1 LKTQKIHDFEYD
13 AFQLEAIAAIDKNH
27 SVIVSAPTGAG
38 KTAIAEYV
46 TDIAI
51 HNNTG
56 VVYTAP
62 IKALSNQK
70 YRDFCHRYGKEKVGI
85 LTGDVVINPTAAI
98 VIMTT
103 EIFRNRLFN
112 LEGLYEDK
120 SWVIFDEVHYLDDTE
135 RGTVWEESLIFFPK
149 HLRLLALSA
158 TIPNITE
165 LAHWIETIHK
175 HPVKTVIETKRPV
188 PLSFRFILH
197 GKLHYGFKTLTKE
210 LLDHSKKLPRTSHPI
225 DPMIDHLKHHNEFP
239 AIYFCF
245 SRSRCESLAKQCMTF
260 HFLNAEER
268 EKILGHYEALLSL
281 FRLTGD
287 PHAEQIRPL
296 IERGIA
302 YHHAGV
308 LPSLKE
314 VIERLFTA
322 KHIKLIFTTET
333 FALGINMPARAVLF
347 DELRK
352 FYDTGFDFL
361 KTRDFYQM
369 AGRAGRRGYDDFG
382 LVYSMLTPK
391 TPLNTLKR
399 ILLGTPEPVCSQFNS
414 NYATVLHLY
423 RLRGEKILDIYPQSF
438 HHFQSDLHGKNNG
451 IQALK
456 NKIALL
462 KFLSYIDPQKHE
474 LTARGLFGCKI
485 YGYELSVTELFMQG
499 FFERSKHWQVSVM
512 LTAMIF
518 EPRKTQVPPHLSH
531 EVLALKKLST
541 KISMDIENTER
552 LFKVEN
558 RSKRFFFHLSEAMRA
573 WMQGAPFEDLHNY
586 TDVDEG
592 EIIRNFRMT
601 LQTLREMKNTPG
613 CSEAFY
619 ETISEC
625 IQLIKRDEIDPESQF
640 ALG

>member
-1 LKTQKIHDFEYD
+1 MQ
-13 AFQLEAIAAIDKNH
+13 N
-27 SVIVSAPTGAG
+27 G
-38 KTAIAEYV
+38 K
-46 TDIAI
+46 
-51 HNNTG
+51 G

-70 YRDFCHRYGKEKVGI
+70 YRDFCHRYGKDKVGI
-85 LTGDVVINPTAAI
+85 LTGDVVINPTAPI

-112 LEGLYEDK
+112 IEGLYNDK
-120 SWVIFDEVHYLDDTE
+120 SWVIFDEVHYLDDPE

-158 TIPNITE
+158 TIPNIAE
-165 LAHWIETIHK
+165 LAKWIESIHK
-175 HPVKTVIETKRPV
+175 HPVKTVIEDKRPV
-188 PLSFRFILH
+188 PLSFRFSLN
-197 GKLHYGFKTLTKE
+197 GKLFYGFKELTKE
-210 LLDHSKKLPRTSHPI
+210 LLNTPKKQPHIKP
-225 DPMIDHLKHHNEFP
+225 PMDQLVDYLKHNNEFP

-245 SRSRCESLAKQCMTF
+245 SRSRCESLAKQCIPF
-260 HFLNAEER
+260 HLSNAEER
-268 EKILGHYEALLSL
+268 EKILGHYDDLLAL

-308 LPSLKE
+308 LPTLKE

-352 FYDTGFDFL
+352 FYGAGFDFL

-382 LVYSMLTPK
+382 LVYSVLHPK
-391 TPLNTLKR
+391 TPLSTLKN
-399 ILLGTPEPVCSQFNS
+399 IILGTPEPVCSQFNC

-423 RLRGEKILDIYPQSF
+423 HLRGEKILNIYPQSF
-438 HHFQSDLHGKNNG
+438 HYFQSDHQGKQNG
-451 IQALK
+451 IQLLK
-456 NKIALL
+456 NKISLL
-462 KFLSYIDPQKHE
+462 KFLGYIDSEKHQ
-474 LTARGLFGCKI
+474 LTARGIFGCKI
-485 YGYELSVTELFMQG
+485 YGYELSVTELFMKG
-499 FFERSKHWQVSVM
+499 FFEHNKPWQVNVM
-512 LTAMIF
+512 LTAMVF
-518 EPRKTQVPPHLSH
+518 EPRKTQVPPHLSR
-531 EVLALKKLST
+531 EVRDLKNLAFN
-541 KISMDIENTER
+541 ISVDLENTER
-552 LFKVEN
+552 MFKVEN

-573 WMQGAPFEDLHNY
+573 WMQGARFEDLHRY

-619 ETISEC
+619 ENIQEC

-640 ALG
+640 ELG